1 MQVDM
6 TKEAAEDEDR
16 NSHLEM
22 VVDTNRILERHVLE
36 SQEMINSASAHFIS
50 DAAS

>member
-6 TKEAAEDEDR
+6 TNEAAEDEEL
-16 NSHLEM
+16 NSHIEM
-22 VVDTNRILERHVLE
+22 IVDTNRILERHVME